1 MNTKKVLKTL
11 KEMKNWRN
19 LSWYLGYEDSKEK
32 SKYRKSIKTAIEY
45 YNSPNEISDK
55 KLKKAIHNLKYF
67 KCIIKDNL
75 NYTKYNLDCGNGIN
89 PSDLEDDIIY
99 AKEYI
104 KALKYVIK
112 SLKAELYYRE
122 KNNE

>member
-1 MNTKKVLKTL
+1 MNTKKALKTL

-55 KLKKAIHNLKYF
+55 KLKLSLIH
-67 KCIIKDNL
+67 I
-75 NYTKYNLDCGNGIN
+75 
-89 PSDLEDDIIY
+89 
-99 AKEYI
+99 
-104 KALKYVIK
+104 
-112 SLKAELYYRE
+112 
-122 KNNE
+122 